1 MPPKRK
7 DEDLGESSSKAFKLE
22 PEAITPPKYRQ
33 AVTTA
38 PIGALYGAGIIP
50 EGTPVRMQEPNTS
63 DLFLRSTVWYAEN
76 PTRYFWVFDG
86 MQDFKLKE
94 HRESE

>member
-1 MPPKRK
+1 MAKEV
-7 DEDLGESSSKAFKLE
+7 EDLGESSSTAFKLE

-33 AVTTA
+33 SVTTA

-50 EGTPVRMQEPNTS
+50 EGTPVQMQEPNTS

-76 PTRYFWVFDG
+76 PTRYFRVFDG

-94 HRESE
+94 IPNV